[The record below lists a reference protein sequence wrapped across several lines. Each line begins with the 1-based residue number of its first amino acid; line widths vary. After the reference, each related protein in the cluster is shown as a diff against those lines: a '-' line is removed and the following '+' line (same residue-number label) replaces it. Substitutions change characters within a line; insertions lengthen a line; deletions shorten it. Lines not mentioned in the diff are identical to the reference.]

1 MFELVRCEK
10 MVVGNKYKI
19 KTACKEFTGIYTGPV
34 PDKYQYSAFIF
45 SNVKDERN
53 YGSVLFSTY
62 HSYYKFV
69 SKNPQEKM
77 ERRAVN
83 MILQGILGDHFE
95 W

>member
-1 MFELVRCEK
+1 MFQHIRCEK
-10 MVVGNKYKI
+10 LVVGNKYKI
-19 KTACKEFTGIYTGPV
+19 QTACNEFMGIYTGH
-34 PDKYQYSAFIF
+34 DLFSGLIF
-45 SNVKDERN
+45 SDVKGERN

-69 SKNPQEKM
+69 SKNPQARM

-95 W
+95 WY